1 MFELSSIHAKGTN
14 PISYSERISG
24 ASSVD
29 GTMRGTYQPTQ
40 TTSYAEEIAGDFS
53 HKEKRTAPEIKRLEA
68 AERMKS
74 RQCSPYFKPAEQF
87 QLLGAAMT
95 EDARR
100 VIRNEYKRHA
110 IAVKRAR
117 GSVKPLYERET
128 LAAIPPGLR
137 GKP

>member
-1 MFELSSIHAKGTN
+1 
-14 PISYSERISG
+14 
-24 ASSVD
+24 
-29 GTMRGTYQPTQ
+29 MRGTYQPTQ

-110 IAVKRAR
+110 IAAKRAR